1 MNSKYNVDNSAFGKL
16 KRTFDG
22 ILFDSLLECRFYK
35 EVIIPKIKFGEIK
48 NVNRQVKYELLPSF
62 VYKNRKIQGVN
73 YISDFDISY
82 SNGDFEVVDV
92 KGFVKPIDKIKSKL
106 FKYRYLNLNLKFVG
120 YTKELGWHEK

>member
-1 MNSKYNVDNSAFGKL
+1 MISKYNVDNSALGKL

-35 EVIIPKIKFGEIK
+35 EIIIPKIKSGEIK
-48 NVNRQVKYELLPSF
+48 NVDRQVKYELLPSF
-62 VYKNRKIQGVN
+62 VYKNRKIQAIN

-82 SNGDFEVVDV
+82 SNGNFEVVDV

-106 FKYRYLNLNLKFVG
+106 FKYRYPNLNLKFIG

>member
-1 MNSKYNVDNSAFGKL
+1 MISKYNVDNSALGKL

-35 EVIIPKIKFGEIK
+35 EVIIPKIKSGEIK

-62 VYKNRKIQGVN
+62 VYKNRKSQASN
-73 YISDFDISY
+73 YSSDLERAD

-106 FKYRYLNLNLKFVG
+106 FKYRYPNLNLKFIG

>member
-1 MNSKYNVDNSAFGKL
+1 MISKYNVDNSAFGKL

-62 VYKNRKIQGVN
+62 VYNGRKIQAIN

-82 SNGDFEVVDV
+82 SNGNFEVIDV
-92 KGFVKPIDKIKSKL
+92 KGFVKPIDKIKSKM
-106 FKYRYLNLNLKFVG
+106 FKHRYPNLTLKFVG

>member
-1 MNSKYNVDNSAFGKL
+1 MNSKYNVDNSALGKL

-35 EVIIPKIKFGEIK
+35 EVVIPKIQSGEIK

-62 VYKNRKIQGVN
+62 VYNGRKIQAIN

-92 KGFVKPIDKIKSKL
+92 KGFVKPIDKIKSKM
-106 FKYRYLNLNLKFVG
+106 FKHKYPDLNLKFVR

>member
-1 MNSKYNVDNSAFGKL
+1 MNSKYNVDNSALGKL

-35 EVIIPKIKFGEIK
+35 EVIIPKIKSGEILS
-48 NVNRQVKYELLPSF
+48 VNRQVKYKLLPSF

-73 YISDFDISY
+73 YVSDFDII
-82 SNGDFEVVDV
+82 DV
-92 KGFVKPIDKIKSKL
+92 KGFVKQIDKIKSKM
-106 FKYRYLNLNLKFVG
+106 FKYKYTDLSLKFIG